1 MKIHCRYKGKISLA
15 SRNSIVTC
23 ALPLAKASLYP
34 NLVDVGVSVKEQSL
48 PYFYKYR
55 PEKLKYNQLQSTSQ
69 RSRRHRNSRRKSS
82 RLCQCDGN
90 CRPSTTISTITKA
103 DHLKIQSCFT
113 IGWNNSKWS
122 KFSVARAFRQTVVRN
137 YNRAKAMCSNMM
149 YMCETIIYNCHWKKN
164 PVSVVPSIVKRICGH
179 LKSAGY
185 SDALHVGFNSRTH
198 STFFILSIVN
208 CKW

>member
-1 MKIHCRYKGKISLA
+1 M
-15 SRNSIVTC
+15 T
-23 ALPLAKASLYP
+23 
-34 NLVDVGVSVKEQSL
+34 
-48 PYFYKYR
+48 FYKQARATNISTLYYYFNRSQSSR
-55 PEKLKYNQLQSTSQ
+55 PVENTELFYDWLN
-69 RSRRHRNSRRKSS
+69 NSR
-82 RLCQCDGN
+82 
-90 CRPSTTISTITKA
+90 
-103 DHLKIQSCFT
+103 
-113 IGWNNSKWS
+113 WS

-149 YMCETIIYNCHWKKN
+149 YLCETIIYKCHWKKN

-208 CKW
+208 CKG